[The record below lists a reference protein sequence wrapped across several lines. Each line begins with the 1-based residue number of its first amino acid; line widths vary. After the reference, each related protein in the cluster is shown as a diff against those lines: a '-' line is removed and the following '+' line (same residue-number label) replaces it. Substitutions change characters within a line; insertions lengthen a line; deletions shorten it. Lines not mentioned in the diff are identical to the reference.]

1 MFAPVALVV
10 GVWGCAGVAPD
21 INNAAIV
28 VQSEIRALL
37 DAGEITVALARAT
50 SYERRSPGPE
60 SWSLLG
66 RALWRSGELLEAE
79 SFYRRAASAGS
90 TEGTLGLARAAAA
103 LGRFDEARSLAEQL
117 AADERTHPEAL
128 RVLAA
133 VAWRRGNSVLAAEH
147 LSAAAEASR
156 DAALRARLSTA
167 AAAAATMPQ
176 NSDGPVILWRGSAG
190 TVPLERDS
198 TGAPIVVVQM
208 GGVAARLRLS
218 LLSPR
223 STLSPEL
230 VGRVGLVVHGD
241 SAGGGHAVAPV
252 ELGGVEATAVPFVLQ
267 PLDGAEGELGFDVI
281 STLDWE
287 LWLSDDR
294 MVVRPPH
301 AGLPAGIGNP
311 GPGEFLE
318 RGRPF
323 LEGAL
328 ADTHPQLARPL
339 DLSVL
344 EPVAAEIAE
353 RVKLLTEFTHYTD
366 FFFVGPAEHTNEEL
380 IGKGYKGDPAAARD
394 RSASPGAGR
403 NQTDAT
409 GARRRTGRCH
419 LHSGRRPL
427 HRSLGLEPGALPPF
441 RRTWRHTVAR
451 GSVGYRD
458 GAEWAEPSSDQRR
471 PPRDR

>member
-1 MFAPVALVV
+1 MRPSLFAPVALVV

-230 VGRVGLVVHGD
+230 FGRVGLVVHGD

-318 RGRPF
+318 RPMHWVDVRVPVDGLDAQLLLLPRLSSVAVAAGIDLWGPSRISEGGLARATVHLAESVDQQPDGVVSLVTRLGGF
-323 LEGAL
+323 GARVAYRLESSRDAL
-328 ADTHPQLARPL
+328 AGSTSVVPQA
-339 DLSVL
+339 VL
-344 EPVAAEIAE
+344 
-353 RVKLLTEFTHYTD
+353 
-366 FFFVGPAEHTNEEL
+366 
-380 IGKGYKGDPAAARD
+380 
-394 RSASPGAGR
+394 
-403 NQTDAT
+403 
-409 GARRRTGRCH
+409 
-419 LHSGRRPL
+419 
-427 HRSLGLEPGALPPF
+427 
-441 RRTWRHTVAR
+441 
-451 GSVGYRD
+451 
-458 GAEWAEPSSDQRR
+458 GAEFAHAWGLRWSSERR
-471 PPRDR
+471 QLSLIVLDASAR

>member
-1 MFAPVALVV
+1 MRPSLFAPVALVV

-318 RGRPF
+318 RPMHWVDVRVPVDGLDAQLLLLPRLSSVAVAAGIDLWGPSRISEGGLARATVHLAESVDQQPDGVVSLVTRLGGF
-323 LEGAL
+323 GARVAYRLESSRDAL
-328 ADTHPQLARPL
+328 AGSTSVVPQA
-339 DLSVL
+339 VL
-344 EPVAAEIAE
+344 
-353 RVKLLTEFTHYTD
+353 
-366 FFFVGPAEHTNEEL
+366 
-380 IGKGYKGDPAAARD
+380 
-394 RSASPGAGR
+394 
-403 NQTDAT
+403 
-409 GARRRTGRCH
+409 
-419 LHSGRRPL
+419 
-427 HRSLGLEPGALPPF
+427 
-441 RRTWRHTVAR
+441 
-451 GSVGYRD
+451 
-458 GAEWAEPSSDQRR
+458 GAEFAHAWGLRWSSERR
-471 PPRDR
+471 QLSLIVLDASAR